1 MWWSSD
7 VSFSFVC
14 WSSSSLSDVLDES
27 DGEVFVKLLYTFN
40 NENELINKYIEEIK
54 DSIRDIC
61 ADDLKDVKP
70 TDLYKHAIELTSIK
84 PFQEKMRPIP
94 VAKKQEFIIANGML
108 VGLVDEL
115 ISPINK
121 FELKNLY
128 TWWKLML

>member
-1 MWWSSD
+1 MSD
-7 VSFSFVC
+7 DHHIICLVTINPNGKNQI
-14 WSSSSLSDVLDES
+14 SDMETHIKVNSKD
-27 DGEVFVKLLYTFN
+27 YTIN

-70 TDLYKHAIELTSIK
+70 TDLYKHVIELTSIK

-128 TWWKLML
+128 TW

>member
-1 MWWSSD
+1 MTINPNGKNQINDLETHFKVNSKD
-7 VSFSFVC
+7 
-14 WSSSSLSDVLDES
+14 
-27 DGEVFVKLLYTFN
+27 YTIN

-70 TDLYKHAIELTSIK
+70 TDLYKHVIELTSIK

-115 ISPINK
+115 ISPIDK
-121 FELKNLY
+121 LELKNLY
-128 TWWKLML
+128 TL